1 MAIACRQIVVPF
13 HAGLEIVAPQ
23 PFLEVI
29 GRDRLQRDRRNHA
42 EHADGNLRGRHRFGI
57 LVDVEVQDG
66 PVRLSEPHA
75 DRLGREAAKTD
86 SRPMRARRQRAGD
99 GLSVDIALIGKR

>member
-1 MAIACRQIVVPF
+1 MAIVCRQIVVPF
-13 HAGLEIVAPQ
+13 HAGLEIVAPE
-23 PFLEVI
+23 PFLEVVR
-29 GRDRLQRDRRNHA
+29 RDRLQRDRRNHA

-66 PVRLSEPHA
+66 PVRLNQPHA

-86 SRPMRARRQRAGD
+86 SRPMRAGRQRAGD
-99 GLSVDIALIGKR
+99 RLSVDIALIGKR